1 VVRYVLDTNVVSELL
16 RAAPDTA
23 VLDFV
28 RSHDAEIGLTAMS
41 RAELGYGVERLPSGA
56 RQRSLRR
63 AVDEFLAQ
71 YESDTVSFDAEAA
84 RHYGRIAARL
94 EWAGAPRPLA
104 DLVIAASC
112 AAIGATLVTRNVK
125 DFAGTGIEVL
135 DPWVA

>member
-1 VVRYVLDTNVVSELL
+1 VVRYVLDTNVISEIL
-16 RAAPDTA
+16 RAEPDTA

-28 RSHDAEIGLTAMS
+28 RSHDFEIGLTAMS
-41 RAELGYGVERLPSGA
+41 RAELGHGVERLPTGA
-56 RQRSLRR
+56 RQTSLRR
-63 AVDEFLAQ
+63 AVDELLTQ
-71 YESDTVSFDAEAA
+71 YEPDTVPFDAEAA

-94 EWAGAPRPLA
+94 ERAGTPRPMA

-135 DPWVA
+135 DPWTT